1 MVRSGPS
8 PDPGR
13 TTAAQNALKEFEAG
27 YQLTPEPQRAKLRP
41 EGRHIY
47 EHIAVTAMACENLAK
62 AGEYAEKLLATV
74 KPDQD
79 SWNYGNAI
87 FEAHT
92 LLGRVALSKNDVQGA
107 ERHLLESGRTP
118 GSPQLNSFGPNM
130 ILADQLL
137 ERGASK
143 TVLEF
148 FDLCGKFWTLGK
160 ERLDQW
166 SQEIRDGKKPDF
178 GRQSRP

>member
-1 MVRSGPS
+1 MILG
-8 PDPGR
+8 D
-13 TTAAQNALKEFEAG
+13 
-27 YQLTPEPQRAKLRP
+27 
-41 EGRHIY
+41 
-47 EHIAVTAMACENLAK
+47 LAK
-62 AGEYAEKLLATV
+62 AGEHAERLLATV
-74 KPDQD
+74 NPQQD

-92 LLGRVALSKNDVQGA
+92 ILGRVALRRNDVKA
-107 ERHLLESGRTP
+107 ACRHLLDSERTP

-137 ERGASK
+137 ERGEDK

-148 FDLCGKFWTLGK
+148 LNLCGVFWLSGK
-160 ERLDQW
+160 DRLDRWLQDV
-166 SQEIRDGKKPDF
+166 RDGRKPDF